1 MRGIAPPTAGVTG
14 REPPPPPSPA
24 LILRFS
30 LLFIFLGAP
39 DAAVLALVAKF
50 ALALSYTAA
59 CSRYCRRR
67 SFM

>member
-1 MRGIAPPTAGVTG
+1 MRGVAPPTAGVTG
-14 REPPPPPSPA
+14 RELPPPPSPA
-24 LILRFS
+24 LILRLS

-39 DAAVLALVAKF
+39 DAVLALVAKF